1 MKKFTF
7 VFAGLLMAFQS
18 YAANDLI
25 EIKTVKDFQNRR
37 GVSAQPEG
45 VFAISR
51 ASWVVAKKY
60 IDVTPDTEYK
70 VSCFIRSASDAKLR
84 IRLGL
89 SVLGADKNPVFF
101 SGVNPVKNTEAVL
114 VAPVEA
120 AQNFIIVKDASKW
133 LPKLPS
139 RIVYDADPSGQ
150 LRDIPN
156 NSYLGNRV
164 ISIVPHEG
172 NFKITFSGKAGIE
185 LPAGHVVRQHADG
198 RRAILGPQISISG
211 EWKKYE
217 FIIVKGISPDARV
230 TNKLFPGV
238 AKISPLL
245 VVPGAVN
252 IKEFKLEKIK

>member
-1 MKKFTF
+1 MKKLTF

-18 YAANDLI
+18 YAANDFI
-25 EIKTVKDFQNRR
+25 EIKTIKDFQNRK
-37 GVSAQPEG
+37 GVTALPEG
-45 VFAISR
+45 GFTISR
-51 ASWVVAKKY
+51 ASWFSAKKY
-60 IDVTPDTEYK
+60 IDVTPDAESK
-70 VSCFIRSASDAKLR
+70 VSCFIRSASDAKPR

-89 SVLGADKNPVFF
+89 SVLGADKTPVFF

-114 VAPVEA
+114 VAPVDPK
-120 AQNFIIVKDASKW
+120 QNFIIVKDASKW

-139 RIVYDADPSGQ
+139 RIVYDADPTGQ

-164 ISIVPHEG
+164 ISIVPNEG
-172 NFKITFSGKAGIE
+172 NFKITFSGRAGIE
-185 LPAGHVVRQHADG
+185 LPAGHVFRQHADG
-198 RRAILGPQISISG
+198 RRAILGPPITVSS

>member
-1 MKKFTF
+1 MKKLTF

-18 YAANDLI
+18 YAANDFI
-25 EIKTVKDFQNRR
+25 EIKTIKDFQNRK
-37 GVSAQPEG
+37 GVTAQPDG
-45 VFAISR
+45 VFTISR

-89 SVLGADKNPVFF
+89 SVLGADKKPVFF

-114 VAPVEA
+114 VAPVSPG
-120 AQNFIIVKDASKW
+120 QDFIIVKDASKW

-172 NFKITFSGKAGIE
+172 NFKITFSGKADIE

-198 RRAILGPQISISG
+198 RRTILGPQIPVSR

-217 FIIVKGISPDARV
+217 FIIVKGISPDAKA

-238 AKISPLL
+238 AKISPIL
-245 VVPGAVN
+245 VVPGAIN

>member
-1 MKKFTF
+1 MKKFAF
-7 VFAGLLMAFQS
+7 VFAGLAMAFQS
-18 YAANDLI
+18 YAANDFI
-25 EIKTVKDFQNRR
+25 EVKTVKDLQNRK
-37 GVSAQPEG
+37 GVAAREG
-45 VFAISR
+45 VFTISR
-51 ASWVVAKKY
+51 ASWVTAKKY
-60 IDVTPDTEYK
+60 MDVTPDTEYK

-84 IRLGL
+84 VRLGL

-101 SGVNPVKNTEAVL
+101 SGVNPIKNTETAL
-114 VAPVEA
+114 VAPVKPG
-120 AQNFIIVKDASKW
+120 QNFIIVKDASKW
-133 LPKLPS
+133 LPKRAS
-139 RIVYDADPSGQ
+139 RIVYDVDPSGQ

-185 LPAGHVVRQHADG
+185 LPAGHFVRQHADG
-198 RRAILGPQISISG
+198 RRAILGPQVTVSG

-217 FIIVKGISPDARV
+217 FIIVKGISPDAKA

-245 VVPGAVN
+245 VVPGAIN
-252 IKEFKLEKIK
+252 IKGFKLEKIK

>member
-245 VVPGAVN
+245 VVPGAIN
-252 IKEFKLEKIK
+252 IKEFKLEKVK

>member
-1 MKKFTF
+1 M
-7 VFAGLLMAFQS
+7 
-18 YAANDLI
+18 
-25 EIKTVKDFQNRR
+25 
-37 GVSAQPEG
+37 
-45 VFAISR
+45 
-51 ASWVVAKKY
+51 
-60 IDVTPDTEYK
+60 
-70 VSCFIRSASDAKLR
+70 
-84 IRLGL
+84 
-89 SVLGADKNPVFF
+89 SVLGADKKPVFF
-101 SGVNPVKNTEAVL
+101 SGVNPIKNTEAVL
-114 VAPVEA
+114 VAPVGSE
-120 AQNFIIVKDASKW
+120 QDFIIVKDASKW
-133 LPKLPS
+133 RPKLPS

-198 RRAILGPQISISG
+198 RRAILGPPTTVTG

-217 FIIVKGISPDARV
+217 FIIVKGISPDARAI
-230 TNKLFPGV
+230 NKLFPGV

>member
-60 IDVTPDTEYK
+60 IEVTPDTEYK

-245 VVPGAVN
+245 VVPGAIN
-252 IKEFKLEKIK
+252 IKEFKLEKVK

>member
-1 MKKFTF
+1 MKKLTF

-18 YAANDLI
+18 YAANDFI
-25 EIKTVKDFQNRR
+25 EIKTIKDFQNRK
-37 GVSAQPEG
+37 GVTAQPDG
-45 VFAISR
+45 VFTISR
-51 ASWVVAKKY
+51 ASWFSAKKY

-89 SVLGADKNPVFF
+89 SVLGADKKPVFF

-114 VAPVEA
+114 VAPVSPG
-120 AQNFIIVKDASKW
+120 QDFIIVKDASKW

-172 NFKITFSGKAGIE
+172 NFKITFSGKADIE

-198 RRAILGPQISISG
+198 RRTILGPQIPVSR

-217 FIIVKGISPDARV
+217 FIIVKGISPDAKA
-230 TNKLFPGV
+230 TNKHFPGV

-245 VVPGAVN
+245 VVPGAIN
-252 IKEFKLEKIK
+252 KKEFKLEKIK

>member
-1 MKKFTF
+1 MRKFTF

-18 YAANDLI
+18 YAANDFI
-25 EIKTVKDFQNRR
+25 EIKTVKDFQNRK
-37 GVSAQPEG
+37 GVAAQPEG

-51 ASWVVAKKY
+51 ASWFTAKKY

-70 VSCFIRSASDAKLR
+70 VSCCIRSTSDAKLR

-114 VAPVEA
+114 VAPVEPK
-120 AQNFIIVKDASKW
+120 QNFIIVKDASKW

-172 NFKITFSGKAGIE
+172 NFKIT
-185 LPAGHVVRQHADG
+185 
-198 RRAILGPQISISG
+198 
-211 EWKKYE
+211 
-217 FIIVKGISPDARV
+217 
-230 TNKLFPGV
+230 
-238 AKISPLL
+238 
-245 VVPGAVN
+245 
-252 IKEFKLEKIK
+252 

>member
-1 MKKFTF
+1 MKKITL
-7 VFAGLLMAFQS
+7 VLTGLLMAFQS
-18 YAANDLI
+18 YAANDFI
-25 EIKTVKDFQNRR
+25 EIKTVKDFQNRK
-37 GVSAQPEG
+37 GVAALPEG
-45 VFAISR
+45 GFTISR
-51 ASWVVAKKY
+51 ASWFSAKKY

-89 SVLGADKNPVFF
+89 SVLGADKKPVFF

-114 VAPVEA
+114 VAPVKPE
-120 AQNFIIVKDASKW
+120 QNFIIVKDASKW

-139 RIVYDADPSGQ
+139 RIVYDVDPSGQ

-164 ISIVPHEG
+164 ISIVPFEG

-198 RRAILGPQISISG
+198 RRAILGPPIAVSS

>member
-1 MKKFTF
+1 MKKITL

-18 YAANDLI
+18 YAANDFI
-25 EIKTVKDFQNRR
+25 EIKTIKDFQNRK
-37 GVSAQPEG
+37 GVTAQPDG
-45 VFAISR
+45 VFTISR
-51 ASWVVAKKY
+51 ASWFSAKKY

-89 SVLGADKNPVFF
+89 SVLGADKKPVFF

-114 VAPVEA
+114 VAPVSPG
-120 AQNFIIVKDASKW
+120 QNFIIVKDASKW

-164 ISIVPHEG
+164 TSIVPHEG
-172 NFKITFSGKAGIE
+172 NFKITFSGKADIE

-198 RRAILGPQISISG
+198 RRTILGPQIPVSR

-217 FIIVKGISPDARV
+217 FIIVKGISPDAKA

-245 VVPGAVN
+245 VVPGAIN

>member
-1 MKKFTF
+1 MKKFAF
-7 VFAGLLMAFQS
+7 VFAGLVMAFQS

-172 NFKITFSGKAGIE
+172 NFKITFSGKAGVE

-198 RRAILGPQISISG
+198 RRAILGPQIPISG

-245 VVPGAVN
+245 VVPGAIN
-252 IKEFKLEKIK
+252 IKEFKLEKVK